1 MRKPIAS
8 IDRPLTLRLRPDLVA
23 VPVEMSG
30 MTTWVVQDPLTL
42 EHFQFSVE
50 EHALLEWL
58 RESVS
63 ISELARRFARRFAPQ
78 TISLEAIWDYLSRLH
93 RAGLVVGQ
101 SPGQGSELLERMR
114 REQRWRW
121 AMAWTSLLSIRF
133 RGFDPDA
140 FITALH
146 GRLRWLFSPATRAL
160 ALVIIVFAASLV
172 VAHFD
177 EFRQRL
183 PEASALFDP
192 RNLVWLLLSI
202 AAVKV
207 LHEFGHALTCKHFGG
222 EVRELGLML
231 LVFAPCLY
239 CDVSDA
245 WRLNNKW
252 RRIAVSGAGIAV
264 EILLAAVAT
273 IVWWHAQPGIIQL
286 IALNTMVVCT
296 VGTLLV
302 NGNPLLRYDGYYILS
317 DLVETPNLWQRSR
330 DVLRRF
336 LNDLLFASRA
346 AGTGRRGDWSGPG
359 ASDDPLVPDTQRPW
373 LALYAMASKMYVALV
388 CIAIIWGLVQLLY
401 PLHLQ
406 NLAYA
411 IGFTAIAGALVGP
424 VSGTIRLFRNPLRR
438 SEIRAGRLAWIVSV
452 GLAAL
457 VVLLS
462 LPVSYYV
469 RAPLVL
475 LPDEAARVYATTGG
489 RLVSASPAGRKVS
502 RGEVIGQM
510 MDPELERELVRL
522 EGEHA
527 LRQLKVEH
535 LERLRGT
542 DTEANDELPTAR
554 AALADTKRRLEDRH
568 RAVERLALRSPA
580 DGFVIAA
587 PSVPQSSA
595 VSNRLATWS
604 GSLLEPVNLGA
615 QLEPGTLVC
624 LVGDPGRLTA
634 VLLIDDAEVKRLQ
647 PGQRARL
654 VIDQLPGEVIEGE
667 VVDVARHEV
676 REDASEG
683 AARADLAALFAGI
696 VPPGRTGALYQA
708 RVRLD
713 AAAGLSET
721 AYRKLV
727 IGGRGHA
734 KVAIERITLARSILR
749 YFAQTFRLPM

>member
-1 MRKPIAS
+1 MPKPVAS

-30 MTTWVVQDPLTL
+30 ATTWIVQDPLTL
-42 EHFQFSVE
+42 EHFQFSAE

-63 ISELARRFARRFAPQ
+63 IAELARRFARRFAPQ
-78 TISLEAIWDYLSRLH
+78 TISPEAIWDFLSRLH
-93 RAGLVVGQ
+93 RSGLVVGQ
-101 SPGQGSELLERMR
+101 SPGQGNELLDRMR
-114 REQRWRW
+114 RERRWRW

-133 RGFDPDA
+133 RGFDPDT
-140 FITALH
+140 FLTALH
-146 GRLRWLFSPATRAL
+146 ARLRWIISPAVLAL
-160 ALVIIVFAASLV
+160 ALVVAVYATSLV
-172 VAHFD
+172 VGHFD

-183 PEASALFDP
+183 PEASALFDL

-202 AAVKV
+202 GTVKV

-245 WRLNNKW
+245 WRLKSKW
-252 RRIAVSGAGIAV
+252 QRIAVSGAGIAV
-264 EILLAAVAT
+264 EVLLAAVAT
-273 IVWWHAQPGIIQL
+273 IVWWHAQPGIVQL

-359 ASDDPLVPDTQRPW
+359 GSDDPLVPARQRPW
-373 LALYAMASKMYVALV
+373 LALYAVASKSYVAFV
-388 CIAIIWGLVQLLY
+388 CVAIIWGLIQLLY

-411 IGFTAIAGALVGP
+411 VGLTAIAGALVGP
-424 VSGTIRLFRNPLRR
+424 MIGSIRLLRNPLRR
-438 SEIRAGRLAWIVSV
+438 AEIRAGRLAWVVSL
-452 GLAAL
+452 GLAGL
-457 VVLLS
+457 LVLLS
-462 LPVSYYV
+462 LPVNYYV

-489 RLVSASPAGRKVS
+489 RLVSAISAGQKVS
-502 RGEVIGQM
+502 RGELICQLV
-510 MDPELERELVRL
+510 DPELERELMRL

-527 LRQLKVEH
+527 LRQLRVEH

-542 DTEANDELPTAR
+542 DPEANDQLPTAR
-554 AALADTKRRLEDRH
+554 AALADTKRRLEDRR

-587 PSVPQSSA
+587 PTVPQSSA
-595 VSNRLATWS
+595 VSDRLATWS

-624 LVGDPGRLTA
+624 LVGDPGRHTA
-634 VLLIDDAEVKRLQ
+634 VLLVDDAEVKRLR

-654 VIDQLPGEVIEGE
+654 VIDQMPGEVIEGE

-696 VPPGRTGALYQA
+696 VPPSQTGALYQA

-713 AAAGLSET
+713 AAAGLSE
-721 AYRKLV
+721 AGYRRLV

-734 KVAIERITLARSILR
+734 KVAAERITLARSILR